1 MSIPAYSAAR
11 SAAAQIAP
19 RFAQAIT
26 ESVNG
31 HAEAAVLPG
40 PLETEAMIDAGFW
53 ASLRREEGR
62 IPKISL
68 AYLAPDATGGGLR
81 FARRMALSAEDLVRL
96 SPAVER
102 PGIHLGVWPGEDGLE
117 VWGATRSVPP
127 FCFILE
133 VVAPGLLV
141 VKHRRED
148 TAAKFVNVAVL
159 EADQVKILDPDAT
172 SALDCPDL
180 VSALIG
186 VDNRNSGGFANALV
200 ELSVSMRAHARG
212 GTLLMVPADNEA
224 WLESIVQPITYAVT
238 PPFTRLADL
247 MGEGTENRK
256 EPRWRDSFRRVVDSL
271 AGLTS
276 VDGATIID
284 RNFHLLGFGAKI
296 GRRRGWPQV
305 EQLLLTEPFVG
316 AERRVVAPSTTGG
329 TRHLSAAQFAHD
341 QRSAVALVASQ
352 DGRFSIFEWSSC
364 ERMVHAHRIE
374 SLLL

>member
-1 MSIPAYSAAR
+1 MPSYSVAR

-19 RFAQAIT
+19 RFARAIT

-31 HAEAAVLPG
+31 QADAAVLPG
-40 PLETEAMIDAGFW
+40 PSETEAMIDAGFW

-62 IPKISL
+62 IPRISL
-68 AYLAPDATGGGLR
+68 AYLAPHDADGGLR

-102 PGIHLGVWPGEDGLE
+102 PGIHLGVWPGQNGLE
-117 VWGATRSVPP
+117 VWGATRNVPP

-148 TAAKFVNVAVL
+148 ASAKFINVAVL
-159 EADQVKILDPDAT
+159 EADQVKILDPEAS

-186 VDNRNSGGFANALV
+186 VEGRNSGAFANALV
-200 ELSVSMRAHARG
+200 ELAVSMRAHGRG
-212 GTLLMVPADNEA
+212 GTLLMVPAGSED
-224 WLESIVQPITYAVT
+224 WFGSIVQPITYAVT
-238 PPFTRLADL
+238 PPFSRLADL
-247 MGEGTENRK
+247 MRDAPENHQ

-296 GRRRGWPQV
+296 ARRRGWPQV
-305 EQLLLTEPFVG
+305 EQLLLTEPFVD
-316 AERRVVAPSTTGG
+316 AERRVVAPSHTGG

-352 DGRFSIFEWSSC
+352 DGRFTVFEWSSC

-374 SLLL
+374 ALLL